1 MTEKQEHGAQWIL
14 IEQLSENLEI
24 FPKSKFSENLKNFL
38 KKSYKHSETGMI
50 LLMCPWPVKIAWQ
63 DLNLSS
69 QMAINSSHIP
79 LRTGW
84 NSKDITDA
92 PLACGD
98 NRLRKATK

>member
-1 MTEKQEHGAQWIL
+1 MKIFQK
-14 IEQLSENLEI
+14 SE
-24 FPKSKFSENLKNFL
+24 KFSE
-38 KKSYKHSETGMI
+38 KSYKHSETGMI

-79 LRTGW
+79 LRTRW